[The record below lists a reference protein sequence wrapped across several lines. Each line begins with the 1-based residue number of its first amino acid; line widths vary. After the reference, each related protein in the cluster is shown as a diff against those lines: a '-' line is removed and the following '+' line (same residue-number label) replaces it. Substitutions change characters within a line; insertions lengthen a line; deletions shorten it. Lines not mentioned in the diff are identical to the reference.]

1 MSLLFQGGDIS
12 VNEKAQT
19 GNHKTWTSRYYQH
32 RPRMTNLNKSRMN
45 YLGGDSGSDFVN
57 EMMETLKYILKIQRM
72 KYLLVDISPSTKINT
87 LKNIR
92 DRERVR
98 STSEI
103 NNWVRIKLL
112 RTDQIQNV
120 WYKRTVD
127 YNTYVL

>member
-45 YLGGDSGSDFVN
+45 YLGGDFGSDFVN
-57 EMMETLKYILKIQRM
+57 EMMETLKYILTIQRM
-72 KYLLVDISPSTKINT
+72 KYLFEDIFPSTKINT

-92 DRERVR
+92 DPERVR

-103 NNWVRIKLL
+103 NNWLTINWCCSK
-112 RTDQIQNV
+112 TFPYGSDTKCMIQ
-120 WYKRTVD
+120 
-127 YNTYVL
+127 TYSRL